1 MPKLWKNTGKILLRS
16 ITVHNLLVP
25 NVPNVQENRYENRVE
40 SVQPS
45 KQIRITTY
53 PIAYLKNCIN
63 KYANTSILAV
73 NEKLIKDLI
82 ESKMMD

>member
-1 MPKLWKNTGKILLRS
+1 MPKLRKNKSKILLRS
-16 ITVHNLLVP
+16 ITINNLLVT
-25 NVPNVQENRYENRVE
+25 NLPNVQENRYENRVE
-40 SVQPS
+40 TVQPS
-45 KQIRITTY
+45 KQIRMTTY

-63 KYANTSILAV
+63 KYANTSILVV